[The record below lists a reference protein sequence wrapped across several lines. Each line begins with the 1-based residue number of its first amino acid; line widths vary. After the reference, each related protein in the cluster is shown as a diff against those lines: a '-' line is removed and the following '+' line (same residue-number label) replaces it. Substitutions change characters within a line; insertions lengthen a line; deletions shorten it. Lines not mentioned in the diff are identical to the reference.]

1 MIKSFLGTSIIE
13 FPGKISSVVFIGGCN
28 LRCPYCHNLDL
39 VLPELLKEIPDVPE
53 SEIINELKNR
63 KGFIDGVA
71 FTGGEPLLSTK
82 LKGFFKRI
90 KDEVKIDIK
99 LDTNGTQ
106 PGKLKEVLPLVDY
119 IAMDVKTSPLKY
131 PLATGG
137 KAEFKNIEKSIGII
151 KEIKNYEFRT
161 TMVPGIVDKEDVKRI
176 CKKIGKVKKYVLQ
189 NFRNVKTLSPEF
201 SEMKSYPDGYLKET
215 ALILEECAEIVEI
228 RN

>member
-1 MIKSFLGTSIIE
+1 MIKSFLGTSVIE

-39 VLPELLKEIPDVPE
+39 VLPELLREIPDIPQGK
-53 SEIINELKNR
+53 IIEELKNR

-71 FTGGEPLLSTK
+71 FTGGEPLLSKK
-82 LKGFFKRI
+82 LKGFFTRI

-106 PGKLKEVLPLVDY
+106 PSKLKEVLPLVDY
-119 IAMDVKTSPLKY
+119 IAMDLKTSPLKY
-131 PLATGG
+131 PLATGD
-137 KAEFKNIEKSIGII
+137 KAEFKDIEKSIEII
-151 KEIKNYEFRT
+151 KETKNYEFRT
-161 TMVPGIVDKEDVKRI
+161 TMVPGIVDKEDIKKI
-176 CKKIGKVKKYVLQ
+176 CETIGKVKKYVLQ

-201 SEMKSYPDGYLKET
+201 SETKSYPDGYLEET
-215 ALILEECAEIVEI
+215 SLVLEECAETVEI